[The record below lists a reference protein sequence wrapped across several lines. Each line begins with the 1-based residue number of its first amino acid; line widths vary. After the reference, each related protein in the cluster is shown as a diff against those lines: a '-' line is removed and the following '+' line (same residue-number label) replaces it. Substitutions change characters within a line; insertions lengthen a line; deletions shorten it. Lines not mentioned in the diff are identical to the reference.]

1 MCYYRSSDW
10 LQHVP
15 EILLYMRSF
24 IAIAVPP
31 AIKSSID
38 GVIRSI
44 SGDVRGIRW
53 VSTENIHLTLKFLG
67 DVSDDLVSDI
77 ENRLKLIGKRYQ
89 PFSTGIRGA
98 GAFPNFKNPNVLWLG
113 VEVSD
118 QLGALFRDIDATLS
132 EIGFE
137 KDSRRF
143 SPHLTIGRVK
153 DRHNIGRVLNELST
167 YKDAFFGTIE
177 IREILLMKSVLKPS
191 GAEYSKAAII
201 KLNIA

>member
-1 MCYYRSSDW
+1 
-10 LQHVP
+10 
-15 EILLYMRSF
+15 
-24 IAIAVPP
+24 
-31 AIKSSID
+31 
-38 GVIRSI
+38 
-44 SGDVRGIRW
+44 
-53 VSTENIHLTLKFLG
+53 LTLKFLG
-67 DVSDDLVSDI
+67 DVSDDLVPDI
-77 ENRLKLIGKRYQ
+77 ENRLKLIGKSYQ
-89 PFSTGIRGA
+89 LFSIGIRGV

-113 VEVSD
+113 VEASS

-137 KDSRRF
+137 KDDGRF

-177 IREILLMKSVLKPS
+177 IREILLMESVLKPS

>member
-10 LQHVP
+10 LRHGL

-24 IAIAVPP
+24 IAIDIPA

-38 GVIRSI
+38 DVIRTV
-44 SGDVRGIRW
+44 SGDARGIRW

-67 DVSDDLVSDI
+67 DVSDDLVPDI

-89 PFSTGIRGA
+89 PFSIGIRGA

-143 SPHLTIGRVK
+143 SPHLTIARVK
-153 DRHNIGRVLNELST
+153 DRHNIGPVLKELST
-167 YKDAFFGTIE
+167 YKDTFFGTIE